1 MHAKLLSRPSRA
13 GASPTL
19 STLTKAASSRPP
31 SPQTRCWAVAGRLSM
46 DGPGAWR
53 DKVFVERPWR
63 SVKYE
68 WVYLKADDSVNAA
81 RAEIAEYIGWHNAG
95 RAHSSL
101 ADVTPDQ
108 HYFAHLPTT
117 EMAA

>member
-1 MHAKLLSRPSRA
+1 
-13 GASPTL
+13 
-19 STLTKAASSRPP
+19 
-31 SPQTRCWAVAGRLSM
+31 M
-46 DGPGAWR
+46 DRRGAWR

-63 SVKYE
+63 NVKYE
-68 WVYLKADDSVNAA
+68 RVSLKADDSVNAA
-81 RAEIAEYIGWHNAG
+81 RADIAETIGWHTAG

-108 HYFAHLPTT
+108 HYFAHLPTM